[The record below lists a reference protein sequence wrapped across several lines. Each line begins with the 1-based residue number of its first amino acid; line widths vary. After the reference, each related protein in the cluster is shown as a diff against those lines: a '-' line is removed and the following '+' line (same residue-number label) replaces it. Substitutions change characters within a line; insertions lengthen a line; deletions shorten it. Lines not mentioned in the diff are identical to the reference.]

1 MARHTRRVW
10 LKERK
15 NPKRQNDA
23 TRTVSYT
30 LQWKDEKTGKDRFQ
44 SLGPLV
50 TKEDAEKKRAEK
62 EIQLNL
68 RKTEVLGEV
77 ATPIRLHVLETDIC
91 GFLGQER

>member
-44 SLGPLV
+44 SLG
-50 TKEDAEKKRAEK
+50 TIGDQGRRRE
-62 EIQLNL
+62 
-68 RKTEVLGEV
+68 
-77 ATPIRLHVLETDIC
+77 ETSREGDSTQS
-91 GFLGQER
+91 QEARCAS